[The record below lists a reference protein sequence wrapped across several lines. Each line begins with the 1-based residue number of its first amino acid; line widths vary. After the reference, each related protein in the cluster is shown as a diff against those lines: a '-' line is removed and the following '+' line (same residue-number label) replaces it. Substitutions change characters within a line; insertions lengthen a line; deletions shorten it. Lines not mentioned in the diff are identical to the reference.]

1 LTTRAWSFVIDE
13 TDRIV
18 QVGDEMPGGMEP
30 FLGHPLWEYL
40 PHGQAVFGPLF
51 EEARATGHE
60 VETVVYYAGGT
71 VGVRIVPSGK
81 KSLVV
86 YATRRI
92 ELDVRTL
99 GTLSA
104 SLRVIEQE
112 LDARAPARPD
122 RRALGSQQALP

>member
-40 PHGQAVFGPLF
+40 PHGQPVFGPLF
-51 EEARATGHE
+51 EKARGSTSE
-60 VETVVYYAGGT
+60 VETIVFYAGGT
-71 VGVRIVPSGK
+71 VGIRVVPSG

-104 SLRVIEQE
+104 SLREIERE
-112 LDARAPARPD
+112 LAARAPAPPD

>member
-1 LTTRAWSFVIDE
+1 MTTRAWSFVIDE

-40 PHGQAVFGPLF
+40 PHGQAVFEPLF
-51 EEARATGHE
+51 EEARATGSE
-60 VETVVYYAGGT
+60 VETIVYYAGGT
-71 VGVRIVPSGK
+71 VGVRVVPSGR
-81 KSLVV
+81 SLVV
-86 YATRRI
+86 YATRRV

-112 LDARAPARPD
+112 LAARAPAPPD
-122 RRALGSQQALP
+122 RRALGSRQALP

>member
-1 LTTRAWSFVIDE
+1 LSSRAWSFVIDE

-40 PHGQAVFGPLF
+40 PHGHAVFGPLF
-51 EEARATGHE
+51 EEARATADE
-60 VETVVYYAGGT
+60 VESIVYYAGGT
-71 VGVRIVPSGK
+71 VGVRVVPSGR
-81 KSLVV
+81 SLVV

-104 SLRVIEQE
+104 SLRAIEQE
-112 LDARAPARPD
+112 LGARAPVRPD

>member
-1 LTTRAWSFVIDE
+1 LTTRAWSFVIDD

-51 EEARATGHE
+51 EEARAGASE
-60 VETVVYYAGGT
+60 VETIVYYAGGT
-71 VGVRIVPSGK
+71 VGVRIVPSG

-104 SLRVIEQE
+104 SLREIERE
-112 LDARAPARPD
+112 LAARAPAPPD

>member
-1 LTTRAWSFVIDE
+1 MTTTRAWSFVIDE

-18 QVGDEMPGGMEP
+18 QVCDEMPGGMEP

-40 PHGQAVFGPLF
+40 PHGQAVFGALF
-51 EEARATGHE
+51 EQARATGSE

-81 KSLVV
+81 SLVV
-86 YATRRI
+86 YATRRV

-104 SLRVIEQE
+104 SLRAIERE
-112 LDARAPARPD
+112 LAARAPAPPD

>member
-1 LTTRAWSFVIDE
+1 MTSRAWSFVIDE

-40 PHGQAVFGPLF
+40 PHGQPVFSPLF
-51 EEARATGHE
+51 EEARASASE
-60 VETVVYYAGGT
+60 VETIVYYAGGT
-71 VGVRIVPSGK
+71 VGIRIVPSG

-86 YATRRI
+86 YATRRV

-104 SLRVIEQE
+104 SLRAIERE
-112 LDARAPARPD
+112 LGARAPARPD
-122 RRALGSQQALP
+122 PRALGSQQALP

>member
-1 LTTRAWSFVIDE
+1 LTTTRAWSFVIDE

-51 EEARATGHE
+51 EEARATGSE
-60 VETVVYYAGGT
+60 VETIVYYAGGT
-71 VGVRIVPSGK
+71 VGVRIVPSGT
-81 KSLVV
+81 SVVV
-86 YATRRI
+86 YATRRV

-104 SLRVIEQE
+104 SLRAIERE
-112 LDARAPARPD
+112 LAARAPAPPD